1 MKVKWSQS
9 ESCILPVAILASMY
23 QSDFDMTKAS
33 KSSDIFFFYLGFL
46 SLNIQELQDIGERWR
61 LFLTS
66 ICHFHMLQRYLDFS
80 RAIAAESS
88 TLHMAIAARKSEVTN
103 HYAMVPHLIN
113 MDRALS

>member
-1 MKVKWSQS
+1 
-9 ESCILPVAILASMY
+9 
-23 QSDFDMTKAS
+23 
-33 KSSDIFFFYLGFL
+33 
-46 SLNIQELQDIGERWR
+46 
-61 LFLTS
+61 
-66 ICHFHMLQRYLDFS
+66 MLQRYLDFS